1 MGVFKK
7 IKIKNKF
14 FAVSVLTFLAF
25 AATGSGLLAYLD
37 LNLNDKNQHLN
48 KSRFQKRELSK
59 FTNEQNENDL
69 RFNRKINLKNAAN
82 SDFFQE
88 YGDDTYVNN
97 QWWGTINGKRYLK
110 FLGGKLGL
118 NSEEREQMKQMIT
131 DVGNNYD
138 SKDPYVIVPDIYY
151 LIWGED
157 NSNIKELTYEGK
169 YSYDED
175 YALANVISMDV
186 QPDSTKKDEVF
197 LLANYLKETWW
208 GLNWAL
214 NSLTVADALGQF
226 KTYSTDPYCFRY
238 YDMATSPNLWQK
250 WMGYIR
256 ITLNCGS
263 SIFNDFSLGDYFTK
277 FLGIGDREVT
287 VLQPNQEYYDP
298 DTEYVTLDQ
307 AKLLTDR
314 EDVNY
319 GDKLVLPLTLKN
331 WGKDFSINKLVQLEN
346 IKSRFQDLDS
356 KKIIE
361 ELIAGGLSPTERKS
375 SSYLSF
381 LSSALFSM
389 FDKEILKADF
399 PLESGLNG
407 NNLLQLLTSSLSDL
421 FEEQFDK
428 LFFNNNDFLNYLL
441 KNNKVKLFSKL
452 TKEMSA
458 NNLKLQSYVDA
469 KKPLETRV
477 NEITAELANIQTY
490 FDDNTDVEAALV
502 TYNEYQDDLAW
513 CRERIAALNTGIFN
527 AETLKKIYETSSSP
541 DASEKLKDIEASL
554 NLFRST
560 LQLKQNEEQEILTR
574 IQDLTTTYKIYEY
587 QNKVEDKEKLLHEKR
602 AKMTKIEEWDE
613 LEHNLQANTNY
624 LVQIQRFLENLQN
637 EKKEVG
643 QLFRE
648 QALSV
653 GLKTFKMLF
662 EEALFT
668 IFNDLGLAKEVDG
681 KYQYDF
687 SDLIN
692 EEEDAVKALFT
703 KKQTV
708 ANLNKIIGFFNTLND
723 NDVSSENLFSIA
735 KLLKLAIPK
744 GFYDFLNTEFSFA
757 GNKVTPKNGINLR
770 TADIYGRIVGGWT
783 AGSGAAGSIIGSII
797 GKAKTT
803 KKRGTLFG
811 AIIGGIVGAIVGGGI
826 SGGVT
831 HSWYA
836 DGELQI
842 TKIDNDLLHLLDYF
856 AQNKEEQEEFDLLL
870 DGYNII
876 KTTSNENITKIFGDI
891 TQLFLNK
898 HKKIKELM
906 NSLDQI
912 DTNEKTKAKEIV
924 ANVFKNFIL
933 SPVLWDKLFQGKNFD
948 NIGWD
953 LEEEDVKQ
961 IIEEVKLDRTE
972 WKNIVKNA
980 NSEYLDQILALQNEV
995 IRILWFSAFSQTS
1008 PDLSMG
1014 EFEND
1019 NTPVKIGFYSS
1030 IMPRRR
1036 VETLESNVHD
1046 HTNMTTDFEFIDLDT
1061 TPNEKVDVI
1070 LAIHWYNEEDKE
1082 FINLDRIEQRQL
1094 QRDGAIHNIPLFKS
1108 ELVVITNAKYTG
1120 TTNLTYEDIKSWG

>member
-1 MGVFKK
+1 MGVLKK

-14 FAVSVLTFLAF
+14 FAASVLTFIAF
-25 AATGSGLLAYLD
+25 AVTGSGLLAYLD
-37 LNLNDKNQHLN
+37 LNPNDKNQHIN
-48 KSRFQKRELSK
+48 KSGFQKDGLAK
-59 FTNEQNENDL
+59 FPNEQSGNDL
-69 RFNRKINLKNAAN
+69 RFNRGINLEVGTDSA
-82 SDFFQE
+82 FYQE
-88 YGDDTYVNN
+88 YGDDPYVNN
-97 QWWGTINGKRYLK
+97 QWWGTINGKKYLK
-110 FLGGKLGL
+110 FIGDKLGL
-118 NSEEREQMKQMIT
+118 NQEERENVKQMIT
-131 DVGNNYD
+131 DVGDTYD

-151 LIWGED
+151 LLWGED
-157 NSNIKELTYEGK
+157 NSNIKEITYEGK
-169 YSYDED
+169 YSYDKD

-186 QPDSTKKDEVF
+186 QPDSTKKDEV
-197 LLANYLKETWW
+197 LLLVNYLKETRW
-208 GLNWAL
+208 GLDWAL
-214 NSLTVADALGQF
+214 NTLTEADALGQF
-226 KTYSTDPYCFRY
+226 KSYPTDPYCFRY

-256 ITLNCGS
+256 TTLNCGP

-287 VLQPNQEYYDP
+287 VLQPDQEYYDP
-298 DTEYVTLDQ
+298 DAEYVTLDQ

-319 GDKLVLPLTLKN
+319 GDKLVLPSTLKS
-331 WGKDFSINKLVQLEN
+331 WGKDFSINKLVQLED
-346 IKSRFQDLDS
+346 IKSRFQKLDS
-356 KKIIE
+356 REIID

-381 LSSALFSM
+381 LSSVLFSM

-421 FEEQFDK
+421 FGEQFNK

-441 KNNKVKLFSKL
+441 KNSKVRLISKL
-452 TKEMSA
+452 TKEMGT
-458 NNLKLQSYVDA
+458 NDLKLQSYIDA

-477 NEITAELANIQTY
+477 REITAELENIQTY
-490 FDDNTDVEAALV
+490 FDNNADVEAVFA
-502 TYNEYQDDLAW
+502 TYNEYQDELAW
-513 CRERIAALNTGIFN
+513 CRASIEALNTDIFN
-527 AETLKKIYETSSSP
+527 AETLKQIYEKSSSP
-541 DASEKLKDIEASL
+541 DASQKLSDIEASL
-554 NLFRST
+554 NSYRNA

-587 QNKVEDKEKLLHEKR
+587 QNKVEDKEQLLREKR

-613 LEHNLQANTNY
+613 LGHNLQANTNY
-624 LVQIQRFLENLQN
+624 LVQVQQLLENVQN
-637 EKKEVG
+637 VNDVG
-643 QLFRE
+643 QLFRN
-648 QALSV
+648 QTLSV
-653 GLKTFKMLF
+653 RLKTFKMLF
-662 EEALFT
+662 EETLFT
-668 IFNDLGLAKEVDG
+668 IFNDLGLAKEANG
-681 KYQYDF
+681 EYQYDF
-687 SDLIN
+687 SDLLN
-692 EEEDAVKALFT
+692 GEEDAVKALFT

-708 ANLNKIIGFFNTLND
+708 ANLNKIIDFFNTLND

-770 TADIYGRIVGGWT
+770 SVDIYGKIVGGWT
-783 AGSGAAGSIIGSII
+783 AGTGAAGSIIGSII
-797 GKAKTT
+797 GKAKQT

-811 AIIGGIVGAIVGGGI
+811 AIVGGIVGAIVGGGI
-826 SGGVT
+826 SAGVT
-831 HSWYA
+831 NSWYA

-842 TKIDNDLLHLLDYF
+842 TKIDDDLLHLLDYF
-856 AQNKEEQEEFDLLL
+856 VQNKEEQEEFDLLL
-870 DGYNII
+870 DGYNLI
-876 KTTSNENITKIFGDI
+876 KTTSNESITRIFGDI
-891 TQLFLNK
+891 THLFLDK
-898 HKKIKELM
+898 HIKIQELM
-906 NSLDQI
+906 NNLDKL
-912 DTNEKTKAKEIV
+912 DASGKTKARDIV

-933 SPVLWDKLFQGKNFD
+933 SPVLWDKLFHGKNFD
-948 NIGWD
+948 DIGWD
-953 LEEEDVKQ
+953 VVLQEDVMQ
-961 IIEEVKLDRTE
+961 IMEEVKLDRTE
-972 WKNIVKNA
+972 WKNIVKND

-1008 PDLSMG
+1008 PDLSMT

-1030 IMPRRR
+1030 IMPRIK
-1036 VETLESNVHD
+1036 VETLESNVHNY
-1046 HTNMTTDFEFIDLDT
+1046 TNMTTDFEFIDLDT

-1070 LAIHWYNEEDKE
+1070 LSIHWYNEEDKE

-1108 ELVVITNAKYTG
+1108 DLVVITNTKYTG
-1120 TTNLTYEDIKSWG
+1120 TTNLTYEDIKSWE